1 MAIFQPKMAQKWP
14 LMAKIP
20 KFFYESCEAI
30 KMVPYGEFSSIL
42 LLSSQKNYV
51 LCPSENIENCLNLFC
66 HYFSNYG
73 NYFSKLAEGMIS
85 ILFAF
90 YYWDLNAFKP
100 LSQTLSTF
108 LGYVPMQCGV
118 CIQMYKVLDGCTRFN
133 MVVQGHT
140 CFYNVLHDCTRLKIV
155 VKSCTRLY
163 MIVKGCTW
171 LSKLVYNCS
180 RLYMVNQ

>member
-20 KFFYESCEAI
+20 NFFYESCEAI

-73 NYFSKLAEGMIS
+73 NYFSKLAEGTIS

-90 YYWDLNAFKP
+90 YYWDLNAFEP
-100 LSQTLSTF
+100 LSGFFRPFRHSWVMFQR
-108 LGYVPMQCGV
+108 GV
-118 CIQMYKVLDGCTRFN
+118 HPI
-133 MVVQGHT
+133 
-140 CFYNVLHDCTRLKIV
+140 RLKYTLV
-155 VKSCTRLY
+155 
-163 MIVKGCTW
+163 MILHLIFCGPD
-171 LSKLVYNCS
+171 LILGSKTNIYPHQPTPIS
-180 RLYMVNQ
+180 